1 MRYRVLPYRQGSKGA
16 KALADALGGKVL
28 KLQGSSFVWKPGDVV
43 INWGNVDPSLVNG
56 WPAQPIN
63 YNQAAQLKGASNKKL
78 FFELMYGANLSS
90 IIPRFWVNKEDIPD
104 DAFPVVCRTVL
115 AGHSGDGIVIA
126 NDYEHLVNAPL
137 YVQYVKK
144 KDEYRVHVGKKERC
158 NKIAAHLSCDDCGYP
173 YSEAAGCGDHL
184 GPCDKAVHVIAVQR
198 KARRHDTPDADVNW
212 QVRNHDNGFVFVR
225 GGVNPPADVLG
236 AARSA
241 LLASGLDFGAVDVIY
256 NEQQEKAYVLEI
268 NTAPGLEGQTIADY
282 AAFFKGGAA

>member
-137 YVQYVKK
+137 YVQYIKK
-144 KDEYRVHVGKKERC
+144 KDEYRVHVGRKTSSNPETAATPPGSAEEAVARTSI
-158 NKIAAHLSCDDCGYP
+158 IA
-173 YSEAAGCGDHL
+173 
-184 GPCDKAVHVIAVQR
+184 IQR
-198 KARRHDTPDADVNW
+198 KARRLDTPDEDVNW
-212 QVRNHDNGFVFVR
+212 KVRNHANGFVFVR
-225 GGVNPPADVLG
+225 GGVSPHPDVID

-256 NEQQEKAYVLEI
+256 NEEKAKAYVLEI
-268 NTAPGLEGQTIADY
+268 NTAPGLEGQTVEDY
-282 AAFFKGGAA
+282 AQFFRQT